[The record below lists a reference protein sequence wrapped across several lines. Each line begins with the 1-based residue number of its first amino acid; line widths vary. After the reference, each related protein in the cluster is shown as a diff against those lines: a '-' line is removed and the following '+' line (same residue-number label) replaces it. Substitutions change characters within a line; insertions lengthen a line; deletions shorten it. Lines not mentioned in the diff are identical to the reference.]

1 MRLPASPK
9 AVLVPNYP
17 VRVMAYALSRLYEN
31 LPALTGLL
39 VVVTLATVAAM
50 WGRIDHKLLLAWLT
64 VGVVIYTIRYT
75 LARAFQRRQ
84 PRNQEAVRW
93 GHYYTLTLLANGFYW
108 GLAAVLFFVPESIG
122 HQVFLYVLIL
132 GMIGAAMFTT
142 AYWPPGYYAFGIP
155 LLGFTIVNF
164 ALMDS
169 LIYQGMAV
177 VIPLYVV
184 VLARIGWTMHR
195 SVLDAIAL
203 RFENLDLIEQLQ
215 EQKQAAEEAN
225 VAKSRFLAAAS
236 HDLRQ
241 PLHALSLFVAVLRER
256 IRYPEVRSLV
266 ENVCSSVAALEGLF
280 QALLDVSRLDAG
292 IVQPKPVDF
301 RLAELLDRL
310 TAEYL
315 VHATA
320 KGLRLT
326 ADYSDAVVH
335 SDPALLEL
343 IVRNL
348 LSNAIRYTQQGGVTL
363 RSVAVEGGVRLEV
376 ADTGIGIPPDKQ
388 KEIFREFVQLDN
400 PERDRTKGL
409 GLGLAIVRRV
419 AMLLQ
424 HPIELRSQPAAGSCF
439 SVMVPLGGSDL
450 VTALAG
456 QPAAAPGISLQGLTI
471 VVIDDEPFVR
481 AGMQAVLEDW
491 GCEVVATASGAEAV
505 LALRARQQTPSIV
518 VADHRL
524 RNERTGVQE
533 ILLLQN
539 EFGAEIPGVIV
550 TGDTAPER
558 LREAQASG
566 YALLHK
572 PVAPAKLRATLQRL
586 RRGRRRSDSAKA

>member
-1 MRLPASPK
+1 MRLPVSLRAM
-9 AVLVPNYP
+9 LVPNYP
-17 VRVMAYALSRLYEN
+17 VRVMAFALSRLYEN

-39 VVVTLATVAAM
+39 VLVTLATVVVM
-50 WGRIDHKLLLAWLT
+50 WGRIGHELLLAWLA
-64 VGVVIYTIRYT
+64 VGVVIYTIRYAF
-75 LARAFQRRQ
+75 ARAFQRRQ
-84 PRNQEAVRW
+84 PRNQDAIRW

-108 GLAAVLFFVPESIG
+108 GSAGLLFFVPESIG

-132 GMIGAAMFTT
+132 GMVGTAIFIT
-142 AYWPPGYYAFGIP
+142 AYWPPGYYAFGVP

-164 ALMDS
+164 ASMDS
-169 LIYQGMAV
+169 LIYHGMAV
-177 VIPLYVV
+177 VIPLYVL

-215 EQKQAAEEAN
+215 EQKHAAEEAN

-241 PLHALSLFVAVLRER
+241 PLHALSLFVSVMRER
-256 IRYPEVRSLV
+256 IHAPELRPLV
-266 ENVCSSVAALEGLF
+266 ENVSSSVAALEGLF
-280 QALLDVSRLDAG
+280 QTLLDVSRLDAG
-292 IVQPKPVDF
+292 IVQPKLVDF
-301 RLAELLDRL
+301 RLSELLDRL
-310 TAEYL
+310 AAEYR

-326 ADYSDAVVH
+326 TDYSDAVVH

-343 IVRNL
+343 ILRNL
-348 LSNAIRYTQQGGVTL
+348 LSNAIRYTPQGGVIL
-363 RSVAVEGGVRLEV
+363 RCVAVEGGIRLEV
-376 ADTGIGIPPDKQ
+376 DDSGIGIPSDKH
-388 KEIFREFVQLDN
+388 KEIFREFAQLGN
-400 PERDRTKGL
+400 PERDRAKGL

-419 AMLLQ
+419 AALLQ
-424 HPIELRSQPAAGSCF
+424 HPIELRSQPGAGSCF
-439 SVMVPLGGSDL
+439 STVLPLGGSDMMT
-450 VTALAG
+450 VLAA
-456 QPAAAPGISLQGLTI
+456 QPVAVPGVSLEGLTI
-471 VVIDDEPFVR
+471 VVIDDEAIIR
-481 AGMQAVLEDW
+481 DGMQAVLEDW
-491 GCEVVATASGAEAV
+491 GCNVIATASGAEAIET
-505 LALRARQQTPSIV
+505 LRAQQQTPNIV

-533 ILLLQN
+533 IVLLQR
-539 EFGAEIPGVIV
+539 EFGSEIPGVIV

-566 YALLHK
+566 YVLLHK

-586 RRGRRRSDSAKA
+586 RRGRRRSDAPK